1 MRGMMALDMGCDRKR
16 NISDDSKV
24 LGLRSQQDK
33 VALAD
38 VAKMG
43 GAGWSNSGGGEGWR
57 QRDRAV
63 LGLRCQKM
71 IHELIYRTN
80 IKP

>member
-1 MRGMMALDMGCDRKR
+1 MALDMGCDRKR

-43 GAGWSNSGGGEGWR
+43 GAGWSNSEGWR
-57 QRDRAV
+57 GGGDRET
-63 LGLRCQKM
+63 GLC
-71 IHELIYRTN
+71 
-80 IKP
+80 

>member
-1 MRGMMALDMGCDRKR
+1 MALDMGCDRKR

-43 GAGWSNSGGGEGWR
+43 GAGWSNSGGWR
-57 QRDRAV
+57 GGGDRET
-63 LGLRCQKM
+63 GL
-71 IHELIYRTN
+71 Y
-80 IKP
+80 